1 MYHKC
6 TLMHHV
12 RSPVDDSYNERRH
25 VSERVGLSYEP
36 LSVIGCSGFEGVI
49 TSSRCV
55 NVGLC
60 LYEMYTA
67 VTRM

>member
-1 MYHKC
+1 MNHKC

-55 NVGLC
+55 KKCVL
-60 LYEMYTA
+60 LISELFWSK
-67 VTRM
+67 